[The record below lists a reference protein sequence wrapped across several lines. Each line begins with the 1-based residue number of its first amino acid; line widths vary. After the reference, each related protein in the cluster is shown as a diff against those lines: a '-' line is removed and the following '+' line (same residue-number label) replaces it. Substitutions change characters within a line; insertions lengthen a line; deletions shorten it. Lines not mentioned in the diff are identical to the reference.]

1 MTTSLTLNHDIA
13 FRVMGLTTRLP
24 LCHQASKGLV
34 TNVRQLVTNVLRHP
48 VINLL
53 PAQVPQHMLSNPGW
67 AECVESVGRPGVK
80 SLVPPNG
87 KRNMCRKFSWGGGGG
102 GCFAWHHHRSR
113 LCPSPLYLLLFS
125 LSFCVF
131 VFVLVRCFQLSRQ
144 NKIKPF

>member
-1 MTTSLTLNHDIA
+1 MTASLTLNHDIA

-87 KRNMCRKFSWGGGGG
+87 KRNMCRKLSGGGVVASHGTITG
-102 GCFAWHHHRSR
+102 PACALPHYTYYFFPCRFVC
-113 LCPSPLYLLLFS
+113 LCLFS
-125 LSFCVF
+125 
-131 VFVLVRCFQLSRQ
+131 
-144 NKIKPF
+144 